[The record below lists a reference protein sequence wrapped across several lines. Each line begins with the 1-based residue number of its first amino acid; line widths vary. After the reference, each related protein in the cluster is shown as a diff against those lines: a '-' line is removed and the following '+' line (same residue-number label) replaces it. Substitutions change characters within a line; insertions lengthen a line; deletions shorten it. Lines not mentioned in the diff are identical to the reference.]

1 MSSEPKLPNVFQE
14 VAAAAMIVLTDFARF
29 EVEFFFFFFSQTK
42 HKNTK
47 HQILESS

>member
-29 EVEFFFFFFSQTK
+29 EVDLVDSFLPNETQ
-42 HKNTK
+42 NTK
-47 HQILESS
+47 HQNLESS